1 MKYNYLAIDSKNKK
15 YRSEVTA
22 DSRDEVKRI
31 LAERGMTALE
41 ISEVKEVNG
50 VVDQSNVPIWEREFG
65 VTDPHE
71 KKIADKKVLS
81 TINQMAI
88 MMKSGISL
96 SMSMEVLLDT
106 EADKDMRKILTI
118 ISSEL
123 YNGVPLS
130 QSMSSFKCFP
140 VIVISLVAAGEANG
154 RLDMAFE
161 NASDILHRELVLSG
175 KIKSAM
181 MYPAFL
187 LGLTLVMIIVM
198 SMFVLPSFANVF
210 LSFGSDLPAISKMV
224 MGFSDFMLAW
234 WWLVIL
240 IIAGVVFGFKFLLNN
255 NEAFAMWLAEFLLK
269 LPIIGDVMRNTYI
282 ARFCNI
288 MGSLTDAGVSILRA
302 LELSRDVISNI
313 FMKDCLSQVIEDVK
327 IGTPINVSM
336 SHYPVFD
343 TILVSM
349 VRVGEESGMFSD
361 AMHKMAELYQEQ
373 SDEST
378 KRLTEAMTPAMT
390 IIVAGIV
397 GVVAVSIVMPM
408 FGMYGVVAE
417 SSQK

>member
-1 MKYNYLAIDSKNKK
+1 MKYSYLAIDGKNKK

-22 DSRDEVKRI
+22 ESREDVKRI
-31 LAERGMTALE
+31 LAERGMTAIE
-41 ISEVKEVNG
+41 ISETKDSIAG
-50 VVDQSNVPIWEREFG
+50 DDQANVPWYQRDIQTKDIHDIEL
-65 VTDPHE
+65 P
-71 KKIADKKVLS
+71 KKKVL
-81 TINQMAI
+81 TTMHQMGI

-96 SMSMEVLLDT
+96 SMAMEVLLDT
-106 EADKDMRKILTI
+106 EADRTMKRILNI
-118 ISSEL
+118 VSSEL

-130 QSMSSFKCFP
+130 QSMGSFKTFP
-140 VIVISLVAAGEANG
+140 EIVISLVAAGEANG
-154 RLDMAFE
+154 RLDMAFD
-161 NASDILHRELVLSG
+161 NAADILHREIALSS
-175 KIKSAM
+175 KVKSAM

-187 LGLTLVMIIVM
+187 MVLTLAMIIVM

-210 LSFGSDLPAISKMV
+210 LSFGSDLPAISKAV
-224 MGFSDFMLAW
+224 MGFSDFMLDF
-234 WWLVIL
+234 WWLL
-240 IIAGVVFGFKFLLNN
+240 AIIIVGLVFGFRALLQYND
-255 NEAFAMWLAEFLLK
+255 AFAMWLAEFLLK
-269 LPIIGDVMRNTYI
+269 FPIIGDVLRNTYI

-288 MGSLTDAGVSILRA
+288 MATLTDAGVSILKA
-302 LELSRDVISNI
+302 LELSRDVVSNI

-343 TILVSM
+343 SILVSM

-361 AMHKMAELYQEQ
+361 AMHKMADLYQEQ
-373 SDEST
+373 ADEST
-378 KRLTEAMTPAMT
+378 QRLTDAMTPVMT

-417 SSQK
+417 SSN

>member
-1 MKYNYLAIDSKNKK
+1 MKFSYLAIDGKGKK

-22 DSRDEVKRI
+22 ESRDEVKRI
-31 LAERGMTALE
+31 LAERNMTALE
-41 ISEVKEVNG
+41 ISEYKDPAAG
-50 VVDQSNVPIWEREFG
+50 GDQSGVPIWKREFG

-71 KKIADKKVLS
+71 KDIPKKKVL
-81 TINQMAI
+81 TTLNQMAI

-106 EADKDMRKILTI
+106 EADKDMKKILTI
-118 ISSEL
+118 VSSEL

-130 QSMSSFKCFP
+130 QSMGSFKCFP
-140 VIVISLVAAGEANG
+140 TIVISLVAAGEANG
-154 RLDMAFE
+154 RLDTAFE
-161 NASDILHRELVLSG
+161 NAAEIMHKELILSG

-181 MYPAFL
+181 MYPGFL
-187 LGLTLVMIIVM
+187 MGLTIAMIIVM
-198 SMFVLPSFANVF
+198 SMFVLPSFAKVF
-210 LSFGSDLPAISKMV
+210 LSFGSDLPAISKFV
-224 MGFSDFMLAW
+224 MAFSDFMIDW
-234 WWLVIL
+234 WWLVL
-240 IIAGVVFGFKFLLNN
+240 IIVAAIVFGFRFLLHNN
-255 NEAFAMWLAEFLLK
+255 DAFAMWIAEHLLSF
-269 LPIIGDVMRNTYI
+269 PIIGEVMRTTYI

-288 MGSLTDAGVSILRA
+288 MSSLTDAGVSILKA
-302 LELSRDVISNI
+302 LELSRDVVSNI
-313 FMKDCLSQVIEDVK
+313 FMKDCLTQVIEDVK

-343 TILVSM
+343 AILVSM

-361 AMHKMAELYQEQ
+361 SMHKMADLYQEQ
-373 SDEST
+373 ADEAT
-378 KRLTEAMTPAMT
+378 KRLTDAMTPAMT

-417 SSQK
+417 SAH

>member
-1 MKYNYLAIDSKNKK
+1 MKYSYLAIDGKNKK

-22 DSRDEVKRI
+22 ESRDEVKRI

-41 ISEVKEVNG
+41 ISEYKDPSQG
-50 VVDQSNVPIWEREFG
+50 GDQSDLPIWQRDFG
-65 VTDPHE
+65 VKDPHDRE
-71 KKIADKKVLS
+71 IAKKKVL
-81 TINQMAI
+81 TTLNQMAI

-106 EADKDMRKILTI
+106 EADKDMKQILTI

-130 QSMSSFKCFP
+130 QSMGSFKAFP
-140 VIVISLVAAGEANG
+140 TIVISLVAAGEANG
-154 RLDMAFE
+154 RLDTAFE
-161 NASDILHRELVLSG
+161 NAADIMHRELTLSG

-181 MYPAFL
+181 MYPLFL
-187 LGLTLVMIIVM
+187 MGLTLAMIIVM
-198 SMFVLPSFANVF
+198 SMFVLPSFASVF
-210 LSFGSDLPAISKMV
+210 TAFGSDLPAISKMV
-224 MGFSDFMLAW
+224 MAFSDFMLDF
-234 WWLVIL
+234 WWLVL
-240 IIAGVVFGFKFLLNN
+240 IIVLGIVYGFRFLLHHNDS
-255 NEAFAMWLAEFLLK
+255 FAMWIAEHLFK
-269 LPIIGDVMRNTYI
+269 IPIIGDVMRTTYI

-288 MGSLTDAGVSILRA
+288 MSTLTDAGVSILRA
-302 LELSRDVISNI
+302 LELSRDVVTNL
-313 FMKDCLSQVIEDVK
+313 FMQDCLSQVIEDVK

-336 SHYPVFD
+336 SHYPIFD

-361 AMHKMAELYQEQ
+361 SMHKMADLYQEQ
-373 SDEST
+373 ADEAT
-378 KRLTEAMTPAMT
+378 KRLTDAMTPAMT

-417 SSQK
+417 SSQ

>member
-1 MKYNYLAIDSKNKK
+1 MKYSYLAVDRKNKK
-15 YRSEVTA
+15 NRGEVTA
-22 DSRDEVKRI
+22 ESRDEVKRI

-41 ISEVKEVNG
+41 ISEAKEG
-50 VVDQSNVPIWEREFG
+50 SVDQSDLPIWQRDFG
-65 VTDPHE
+65 VKDPHE
-71 KKIADKKVLS
+71 VVLPTKKVLS
-81 TINQMAI
+81 TLNQMAI

-106 EADKDMRKILTI
+106 EADKDMKKILTI

-130 QSMSSFKCFP
+130 QSMASFKTFP
-140 VIVISLVAAGEANG
+140 TIVISLVAAGEANG

-161 NASDILHRELVLSG
+161 NASDIVHRELVLSG

-181 MYPAFL
+181 MYPGFL
-187 LGLTLVMIIVM
+187 MGLTLVMIIVM
-198 SMFVLPSFANVF
+198 SMFVLPSFASVF
-210 LSFGSDLPAISKMV
+210 TAFGSDLPAISKMV
-224 MGFSDFMLAW
+224 MAFSDFMLDW
-234 WWLVIL
+234 WWLL
-240 IIAGVVFGFKFLLNN
+240 IIIVVGLVTGFKSLLKY
-255 NEAFAMWLAEFLLK
+255 NESFAMWLAEHLLTI
-269 LPIIGDVMRNTYI
+269 PIIGDVMRTTYI

-288 MGSLTDAGVSILRA
+288 MASLTDAGVSILRA

-361 AMHKMAELYQEQ
+361 SMHKMADLYQEQ
-373 SDEST
+373 SDEAT
-378 KRLTEAMTPAMT
+378 KRLTDAMTPAMT

-417 SSQK
+417 SAQ

>member
-1 MKYNYLAIDSKNKK
+1 MKYSYLAIDGKNKK

-22 DSRDEVKRI
+22 ESREDVKRI
-31 LAERGMTALE
+31 LAERGMTAIE
-41 ISEVKEVNG
+41 ISETKDSIAG
-50 VVDQSNVPIWEREFG
+50 DDQANVPWYQRDIQTKDIHDIEL
-65 VTDPHE
+65 P
-71 KKIADKKVLS
+71 KKKVL
-81 TINQMAI
+81 TTMHQMGI

-96 SMSMEVLLDT
+96 SMAMEVLLDT
-106 EADKDMRKILTI
+106 EADRTMKRIRNI
-118 ISSEL
+118 VSSEL

-130 QSMSSFKCFP
+130 QSMGSFKTFP
-140 VIVISLVAAGEANG
+140 EIVISLVAAGEANG
-154 RLDMAFE
+154 RLDMAFD
-161 NASDILHRELVLSG
+161 NAADILHREIALSS
-175 KIKSAM
+175 KVKSAM

-187 LGLTLVMIIVM
+187 MVLTLAMIIVM

-210 LSFGSDLPAISKMV
+210 LSFGSDLPAISKAV
-224 MGFSDFMLAW
+224 MGFSDFMLDF
-234 WWLVIL
+234 WWLL
-240 IIAGVVFGFKFLLNN
+240 AIIIVGLVFGFRALLQYND
-255 NEAFAMWLAEFLLK
+255 AFAMWLAEFLLK
-269 LPIIGDVMRNTYI
+269 FPIIGDVLRNTYI

-288 MGSLTDAGVSILRA
+288 MATLTDAGVSILKA
-302 LELSRDVISNI
+302 LELSRDVVSNI

-343 TILVSM
+343 SILVSM

-361 AMHKMAELYQEQ
+361 AMHKMADLYQEQ
-373 SDEST
+373 ADEST
-378 KRLTEAMTPAMT
+378 QRLTDAMTPVMT

-417 SSQK
+417 SSN

>member
-1 MKYNYLAIDSKNKK
+1 MKYSYLAIDGKNKK

-41 ISEVKEVNG
+41 ISEYKDPSMG
-50 VVDQSNVPIWEREFG
+50 GDQSNVPIWQRDFG
-65 VTDPHE
+65 AVDPHE
-71 KKIADKKVLS
+71 KDIAKKKVLA
-81 TINQMAI
+81 TLNQMAI

-106 EADKDMRKILTI
+106 EADKDMKKILTI
-118 ISSEL
+118 ISTEL

-130 QSMSSFKCFP
+130 QSMGSFKCFP
-140 VIVISLVAAGEANG
+140 PVVISLVAAGEANG

-161 NASDILHRELVLSG
+161 NAADIMHRELVLSG

-181 MYPAFL
+181 MYPGFL
-187 LGLTLVMIIVM
+187 MALTLAMIIVM

-224 MGFSDFMLAW
+224 MAFSDFMLDW
-234 WWLVIL
+234 WWLVAAIVV
-240 IIAGVVFGFKFLLNN
+240 GVVFGFKALLKYNDS
-255 NEAFAMWLAEFLLK
+255 FAMWLAEFLLK
-269 LPIIGDVMRNTYI
+269 VPIIGEVMRTTYI

-288 MGSLTDAGVSILRA
+288 MGSLTDAGVSILKA

-336 SHYPVFD
+336 SHYAIFD

-373 SDEST
+373 SDEAT
-378 KRLTEAMTPAMT
+378 KRLTDAMTPAMT

-417 SSQK
+417 SAH

>member
-1 MKYNYLAIDSKNKK
+1 MKYSYLAVDGKNKK

-22 DSRDEVKRI
+22 ESRDEVKKI

-41 ISEVKEVNG
+41 ISEYKDPSTTG
-50 VVDQSNVPIWEREFG
+50 DQSDLPFWQRDFG
-65 VTDPHE
+65 TVDPHE
-71 KKIADKKVLS
+71 KDIAKKKVLA
-81 TINQMAI
+81 TLNQMAI

-130 QSMSSFKCFP
+130 QSMGSFKCFP
-140 VIVISLVAAGEANG
+140 PVVISLVAAGEANG

-161 NASDILHRELVLSG
+161 NAADIMHRELTLSG
-175 KIKSAM
+175 KIKRAM

-187 LGLTLVMIIVM
+187 MGLTLAMIIVM

-224 MGFSDFMLAW
+224 MAFSDFMLDW
-234 WWLVIL
+234 WWLVA
-240 IIAGVVFGFKFLLNN
+240 IIIVGIVFGFKALLKYNDS
-255 NEAFAMWLAEFLLK
+255 FAMWLAEFLLK
-269 LPIIGDVMRNTYI
+269 IPIIGEVMRTTYI

-336 SHYPVFD
+336 SHYPIFD

-373 SDEST
+373 SDEAT
-378 KRLTEAMTPAMT
+378 KRLTDAMTPAMT

-417 SSQK
+417 SAH

>member
-1 MKYNYLAIDSKNKK
+1 MLA
-15 YRSEVTA
+15 
-22 DSRDEVKRI
+22 
-31 LAERGMTALE
+31 
-41 ISEVKEVNG
+41 
-50 VVDQSNVPIWEREFG
+50 
-65 VTDPHE
+65 
-71 KKIADKKVLS
+71 

-88 MMKSGISL
+88 MMKSGISM

-106 EADKDMRKILTI
+106 ESDKDMRKILTI

-130 QSMSSFKCFP
+130 QSMGSFKCFP
-140 VIVISLVAAGEANG
+140 PVVVSLVAAGEANG

-161 NASDILHRELVLSG
+161 NAAEILHKELTLTG

-187 LGLTLVMIIVM
+187 MGLTVVMIIVM

-224 MGFSDFMLAW
+224 MAFSDFMIDW
-234 WWLVIL
+234 WWLVA
-240 IIAGVVFGFKFLLNN
+240 IIVAGIIIGFRSLLKYND
-255 NEAFAMWLAEFLLK
+255 AFAMWLAEFLFK
-269 LPIIGDVMRNTYI
+269 IPIIGDVIRTTYI

-288 MGSLTDAGVSILRA
+288 MASLTDAGVSILKS

-313 FMKDCLSQVIEDVK
+313 FMKDCLNQVIEDVK

-336 SHYPVFD
+336 SHYAVFD
-343 TILVSM
+343 TILVAM

-361 AMHKMAELYQEQ
+361 AMHKMADLYQEEA
-373 SDEST
+373 DEAT
-378 KRLTEAMTPAMT
+378 KRLTDAMTPAMT

-417 SSQK
+417 SAH

>member
-1 MKYNYLAIDSKNKK
+1 MKYSYLAVDGKNKK
-15 YRSEVTA
+15 YRSEVNA
-22 DSRDEVKRI
+22 ESRDEVKRI

-41 ISEVKEVNG
+41 ISEYKDPAAG
-50 VVDQSNVPIWEREFG
+50 GDQSNVPIWEREFG

-71 KKIADKKVLS
+71 KDIPKKKVLA

-88 MMKSGISL
+88 MMKSGISM

-123 YNGVPLS
+123 YNGIPLS
-130 QSMSSFKCFP
+130 QSMGSFKCFP
-140 VIVISLVAAGEANG
+140 PVVVSLVAAGEANG

-161 NASDILHRELVLSG
+161 NAAEILHKELTLSG

-181 MYPAFL
+181 MYPIFL
-187 LGLTLVMIIVM
+187 MGLTLVMIIVM

-210 LSFGSDLPAISKMV
+210 TSFGSDLPAISKMV
-224 MGFSDFMLAW
+224 MAFSDFMLDW
-234 WWLVIL
+234 WWLVAL
-240 IIAGVVFGFKFLLNN
+240 IVVGIVVGFRSLLKYND
-255 NEAFAMWLAEFLLK
+255 AFAMWLAEFLFK
-269 LPIIGDVMRNTYI
+269 IPIIGDVIRTTYI

-288 MGSLTDAGVSILRA
+288 MASLTDAGVSILKS
-302 LELSRDVISNI
+302 LELSRDVVSNI
-313 FMKDCLSQVIEDVK
+313 FMKDCLNQVIEDVK

-336 SHYPVFD
+336 SHYAVFD
-343 TILVSM
+343 TILVAM

-361 AMHKMAELYQEQ
+361 SMHKMADLYQEEA
-373 SDEST
+373 DEAT
-378 KRLTEAMTPAMT
+378 KRLTDAMTPAMT

-417 SSQK
+417 SAH